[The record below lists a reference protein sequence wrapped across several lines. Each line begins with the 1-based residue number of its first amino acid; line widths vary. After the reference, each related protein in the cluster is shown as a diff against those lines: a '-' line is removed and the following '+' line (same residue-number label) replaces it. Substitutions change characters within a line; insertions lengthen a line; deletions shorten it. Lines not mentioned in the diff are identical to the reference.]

1 MQEYLTGNV
10 LFAQGL
16 FSSYSIFIRYFFF
29 SSRSFSLSIRW
40 ANKLCALRP
49 PNHGSAVLF
58 QWNIIRIILLIFFI
72 HSFVSF
78 YLLSPD
84 FDFDSPRFHLIL
96 VRVYVSWS
104 STNPRILF
112 VSLLAFVT
120 LHKPNFFF
128 YWSFFL
134 LLLCDE
140 KGKNL
145 EKLLSVTR
153 IYSNTHIIYIVN
165 LLRTFNSCAAEWLNE
180 TTF

>member
-140 KGKNL
+140 KGKTT
-145 EKLLSVTR
+145 LSYKNIFQHTHHIHCEFV
-153 IYSNTHIIYIVN
+153 THI
-165 LLRTFNSCAAEWLNE
+165 
-180 TTF
+180 